1 MSRTMGALMEKS
13 FEVPAAMLINPACAA
28 VGLVNFVTVKVTWVP
43 AAKVPEGSFTVSTD
57 PVNAALHEAPA
68 PDHTIQTLGLLL
80 VSKAMPA
87 PDSVMA
93 IPALDPAVM
102 AEVGVNEIV
111 AVVAVALTEDVRE
124 TARF

>member
-13 FEVPAAMLINPACAA
+13 FEVPEAMLINPACAA

-57 PVNAALHEAPA
+57 PVNAALHEAP
-68 PDHTIQTLGLLL
+68 DHTIQTLGVLL

-93 IPALDPAVM
+93 IPALGPAVM
-102 AEVGVNEIV
+102 AEVGVNENV
-111 AVVAVALTEDVRE
+111 AVVAVALTEDVR
-124 TARF
+124 

>member
-1 MSRTMGALMEKS
+1 MEKS

-28 VGLVNFVTVKVTWVP
+28 VGEANLVTVKVTWVP
-43 AAKVPEGSFTVSTD
+43 AAKVPDGSFTVSTD

-68 PDHTIQTLGLLL
+68 PNHTIQTLGLLL

-93 IPALDPAVM
+93 IPALGPAVM

-111 AVVAVALTEDVRE
+111 AVVAAALTEDVR
-124 TARF
+124 

>member
-28 VGLVNFVTVKVTWVP
+28 VGVVNFVTVKVTWVP
-43 AAKVPEGSFTVSTD
+43 AAKVPDGSFTVSTD
-57 PVNAALHEAPA
+57 PVNAAVHEP

-87 PDSVMA
+87 PTSVMA
-93 IPALDPAVM
+93 IPALGPAVM
-102 AEVGVNEIV
+102 ADAGVNENV
-111 AVVAVALTEDVRE
+111 AVVAVALTEDVR
-124 TARF
+124 